1 MAERWDAAPAV
12 MVGLLTQYGFNV
24 IGALV
29 IAVLGWL
36 ASRWVPALV
45 RRYGKR
51 TPHVDRTLVPLL
63 ASIVRIVVL
72 GITAMIVLDKFG
84 VDTKSILAVLG
95 AFGLAIGLA
104 LKDTVSD
111 VASGIVLLVLRPFDV
126 GDDVDVEG
134 TVGVVDAIDLFQVQL
149 TSHDGVPI
157 FLPNTKVRAG
167 KIQNFTRA
175 ERRCVELTVPVSA
188 HDIGKA
194 IAALEDEITR
204 EPRVLADPAPLVK
217 VAAIAPPSVQ
227 LLVRAW
233 TSGADFT
240 ATKLDLM
247 RRIKERIDA
256 DALGA

>member
-1 MAERWDAAPAV
+1 
-12 MVGLLTQYGFNV
+12 
-24 IGALV
+24 
-29 IAVLGWL
+29 
-36 ASRWVPALV
+36 
-45 RRYGKR
+45 
-51 TPHVDRTLVPLL
+51 VPLL
-63 ASIVRIVVL
+63 ASVARIAVL
-72 GITAMIVLDKFG
+72 GVTTVIVLDKLG

-126 GDDVDVEG
+126 GDDIDVDG
-134 TVGVVDAIDLFQVQL
+134 TLGVVDAIDLFQVKL

-188 HDIGKA
+188 RDMGKA

-204 EPRVLADPAPLVK
+204 EPRVLAEPAPLVK

-227 LLVRAW
+227 LVVRAW

-240 ATKLDLM
+240 ATRLDLM
-247 RRIKERIDA
+247 RRLKERIDA
-256 DALGA
+256 DGLSA